1 VDRDKADK
9 EDKLTAHDNNHDPMP
24 VIPMA
29 QTETSKIPM
38 AQTEMSN
45 PDGARGTMPSL
56 PRMRM
61 EMSKKL
67 VIAEDVYQIGEAA
80 NYDEDRKRRTAR
92 RRKVDISRFT
102 CYSLLCFF
110 CNPGSFP
117 LRKERGFS
125 GAVF

>member
-1 VDRDKADK
+1 MDRDKADK

-24 VIPMA
+24 V
-29 QTETSKIPM
+29 IPM

-80 NYDEDRKRRTAR
+80 NYDEARKRRAAR